1 MAKGT
6 CLLCKKTALIKN
18 SHIIPS
24 FVGKWLKN
32 TSVTGYLRQIV
43 NPNLRKQD
51 IATENLLCD
60 LCELLLSKYEDSF
73 SKNIFYPYV
82 NEELDEWGVAQGSIK
97 EFEYKEWL
105 LKFMVSVQW
114 RSLITSKELKNPQY
128 IHFVQPV
135 MNVLREWEDFLLD
148 RKGQSGHTKHYLI
161 FLQNLVTGI
170 GSLPPNINPRIN
182 TYLIRSLDTTFA
194 CNKKNIFVFSKSGP
208 IVLISTII
216 PEKLDDM
223 DDTSVKLQGKIKT
236 VQSLRNHMVND
247 FIFITR
253 PNECFERYNISD
265 KQDKLINDD
274 IKRKIPK
281 AKNLNSVLAS
291 YSDFLMNK
299 GK

>member
-1 MAKGT
+1 
-6 CLLCKKTALIKN
+6 
-18 SHIIPS
+18 
-24 FVGKWLKN
+24 
-32 TSVTGYLRQIV
+32 
-43 NPNLRKQD
+43 
-51 IATENLLCD
+51 
-60 LCELLLSKYEDSF
+60 
-73 SKNIFYPYV
+73 
-82 NEELDEWGVAQGSIK
+82 
-97 EFEYKEWL
+97 
-105 LKFMVSVQW
+105 
-114 RSLITSKELKNPQY
+114 
-128 IHFVQPV
+128 
-135 MNVLREWEDFLLD
+135 
-148 RKGQSGHTKHYLI
+148 
-161 FLQNLVTGI
+161 
-170 GSLPPNINPRIN
+170 
-182 TYLIRSLDTTFA
+182 
-194 CNKKNIFVFSKSGP
+194 
-208 IVLISTII
+208 VLISTII